1 MMVAATTDIQMIEI
15 IIQMTEVISDL
26 SLLFG

>member
-1 MMVAATTDIQMIEI
+1 MMVGATTDIQMIKI